1 MPELSNEYLI
11 GLVELFR
18 NVVNFLNEKE
28 ICYFIDG
35 GTMLGALRDKG
46 QIKHDDDVDLG
57 MLEPDMIKFLEHADE
72 LEERHNLFVIVHS
85 GMLKIEN
92 QNIYRIS
99 KDDKGKIPVTI
110 DLLLYHRPQGLNR
123 VELALPEH
131 RKLWGKCYH
140 LDKDFEPFQKME
152 FEDFTVNCVKNPVA
166 YLQRYYGDDWMTP
179 KDIEYET
186 HTY

>member
-35 GTMLGALRDKG
+35 GTMLGALRDK
-46 QIKHDDDVDLG
+46 V
-57 MLEPDMIKFLEHADE
+57 LEHADE